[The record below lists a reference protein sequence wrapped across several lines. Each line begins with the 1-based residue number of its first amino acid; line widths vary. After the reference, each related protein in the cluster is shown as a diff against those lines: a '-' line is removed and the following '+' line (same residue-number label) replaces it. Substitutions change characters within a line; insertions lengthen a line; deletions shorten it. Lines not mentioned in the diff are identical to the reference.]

1 MHLNLVRFGVVPQSF
16 DDPITAFDEIPGTLN
31 NDTWNWWLRFNI
43 GIHYASVFNVVIRN
57 YLLTYA
63 YILQHTEAMTSQS
76 DSTHEQAV
84 LALAKQR
91 PLLRARDL
99 AENQLPT
106 VVLSRLVT
114 AGKLDRVTR
123 GIYSLPGRALSEH
136 RSLAEVALRV
146 PRGVVCLL
154 SALRVHGIGTQAP
167 FEVWLAIPHR
177 TPVPR
182 IDQPAIHPVR
192 MSGSAL
198 TEGIERILVD
208 GVEVPVFNAAKT
220 VADCFKYRNKI
231 GLDVALEALRDG
243 WTQRKL
249 TMDALW
255 HYATIDRVAN
265 VMRPYLESVTA

>member
-1 MHLNLVRFGVVPQSF
+1 MK
-16 DDPITAFDEIPGTLN
+16 
-31 NDTWNWWLRFNI
+31 
-43 GIHYASVFNVVIRN
+43 
-57 YLLTYA
+57 
-63 YILQHTEAMTSQS
+63 SQS
-76 DSTHEQAV
+76 ESTHEQAV

-91 PLLRARDL
+91 QLLRARDL
-99 AENQLPT
+99 AEHQLPT
-106 VVLSRLVT
+106 VVLSRLVA
-114 AGKLDRVTR
+114 AGKLERVTR
-123 GIYSLPGRALSEH
+123 GIYSLPDRALNEH

-167 FEVWLAIPHR
+167 FEVWLAIPHG
-177 TPVPR
+177 TPIPR
-182 IDQPAIHPVR
+182 IEKPAVHAVR
-192 MSGSAL
+192 MSGAAL

-249 TMDALW
+249 TMDRLW

-265 VMRPYLESVTA
+265 VMRPYLESVAA